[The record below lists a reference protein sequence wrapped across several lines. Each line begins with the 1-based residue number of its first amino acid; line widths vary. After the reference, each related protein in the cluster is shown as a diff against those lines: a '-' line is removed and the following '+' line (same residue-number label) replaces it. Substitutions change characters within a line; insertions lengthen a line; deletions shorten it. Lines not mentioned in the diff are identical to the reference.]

1 MTSLRPRFRTMVI
14 ASCALAVGLG
24 FPESRAAEPSILA
37 KARAYLGPEALLEGV
52 HSIHYFGTVTASDPA
67 DLKKTTRTA
76 VEIVYQK
83 PDRQRIVK
91 TSDQAVE
98 ITALDGYDAWQR
110 VKSLSDPAK
119 VRQNFLGG
127 LQIKR
132 LRASTWEELS
142 FYRGLELRGGRIE
155 DMGTVTVDGATY
167 RKVAFIHAPNIVFYR
182 HFDEATGR
190 LVFIETE
197 SGEIRRE
204 QGEILAGGIRFPK
217 SAKIIVKNAAGQPQ
231 VVTIDF
237 EKIILNETLPDDLF
251 RVPLLS
257 VK

>member
-1 MTSLRPRFRTMVI
+1 MTSLCPRFRTMVI
-14 ASCALAVGLG
+14 ASCALALGLG
-24 FPESRAAEPSILA
+24 SAPGATPEPAILA
-37 KARAYLGPEALLEGV
+37 KARAYLGSEASLDGV
-52 HSIHYFGTVTASDPA
+52 NSIHYFGTVTAIDPA
-67 DLKKTTRTA
+67 DPTKTAHTA
-76 VEIVYQK
+76 VEILYQK

-91 TSDQAVE
+91 TSDQAIE

-110 VKSLSDPAK
+110 VKSLSDPTK

-132 LRASTWEELS
+132 LRASTWESLS
-142 FYRGLELRGGRIE
+142 FYRGIELRGGRVE
-155 DMGTVTVDGATY
+155 DMGPVTVDGASY
-167 RKVAFIHAPNIVFYR
+167 RKVAFIHAPNIIFYR

-190 LVFIETE
+190 LVFTETE
-197 SGEIRRE
+197 SGESQRE

-217 SAKIIVKNAAGQPQ
+217 SVRIVVKNAAGQPQ
-231 VVTIDF
+231 TVTIDF
-237 EKIILNETLPDDLF
+237 EKIILNETFPDDLF